1 MLHLKMQRKD
11 YKLNLIKQETKMSNS
26 RERIALNLNAVKSQ
40 TVKNVS
46 IELNIVGNL
55 QDDLGKGDTFIVNG
69 RKSLQS
75 VIDGYSSAIV
85 VYNGI
90 IPTANKY
97 LDMAKALGEATIQ
110 KQLETIIKNANE
122 MIKLSNQAIN
132 KLKSI

>member
-1 MLHLKMQRKD
+1 
-11 YKLNLIKQETKMSNS
+11 MSTVK
-26 RERIALNLNAVKSQ
+26 ERIALNLNAVKSQ

-46 IELNIVGNL
+46 LELNIVGNL